1 MDSDSVWPGV
11 LDALRLPSSC
21 WVLDVGAREDD
32 ALSRALSHRDPAATV
47 LTLDIGLA
55 AQGGRPPDSLLREQL
70 DAGTFHL
77 IALRHVIDD
86 IVESAIAE
94 HEGVA
99 LDRAADDARSDIMRS
114 LRAYSRSG
122 DLEEIALPRLI
133 EVMDACAGA
142 LHPNGN
148 LLLTHEV
155 LDSDLRLGH
164 PLELYADYIPLAREW
179 LAELGLPLEEIPLDG
194 VEPHWWLCLRRVD
207 TD

>member
-1 MDSDSVWPGV
+1 VDSDSVWPGV
-11 LDALRLPSSC
+11 LEALRLPSPCS
-21 WVLDVGAREDD
+21 VLDVVAREDVEF
-32 ALSRALSHRDPAATV
+32 ARALSHRDPTASV
-47 LTLDIGLA
+47 VTLDIGA
-55 AQGGRPPDSLLREQL
+55 TARAGRPPDSLLREQL
-70 DAGTFHL
+70 EAGTFHL

-94 HEGVA
+94 HEGMA

-114 LRAYSRSG
+114 LRAYWRSD

-133 EVMDACAGA
+133 EVVDACAAA
-142 LHPNGN
+142 LHPNGS

-155 LDSDLRLGH
+155 LDPDLLLGH

-179 LAELGLPLEEIPLDG
+179 LAASGLPLHEISLDG
-194 VEPHWWLCLRRVD
+194 FEPHWWLCLQRAD

>member
-1 MDSDSVWPGV
+1 VDSDFVWPSV
-11 LDALRLPSSC
+11 LDALRLPSPCS
-21 WVLDVGAREDD
+21 VLDVVAREDD
-32 ALSRALSHRDPAATV
+32 ALARALSHRDPTATV
-47 LTLDIGLA
+47 LTLDIGAA
-55 AQGGRPPDSLLREQL
+55 AQGGRPLDSLLREQL
-70 DAGTFHL
+70 EAGTFHL

-86 IVESAIAE
+86 IVESAVAE
-94 HEGVA
+94 HEGMA

-133 EVMDACAGA
+133 EVVDACAAA

-164 PLELYADYIPLAREW
+164 PLELYADYIPLTRQW
-179 LAELGLPLEEIPLDG
+179 LAQAGLPLHEVSLDG
-194 VEPHWWLCLRRVD
+194 FEPHWWLCLRRAD

>member
-1 MDSDSVWPGV
+1 VDSDSVWPGV
-11 LDALRLPSSC
+11 LDALRLPSPCS
-21 WVLDVGAREDD
+21 VLDVVAGEDD
-32 ALSRALSHRDPAATV
+32 ALPRALSQRDPTATV
-47 LTLDIGLA
+47 LTLDIGA
-55 AQGGRPPDSLLREQL
+55 TAQGGRPPDSLLREQL
-70 DAGTFHL
+70 EAGTFHL

-86 IVESAIAE
+86 IVESAVAE

-133 EVMDACAGA
+133 EVVDACAAA
-142 LHPNGN
+142 LHPNGS

-155 LDSDLRLGH
+155 FDSDLLLGH
-164 PLELYADYIPLAREW
+164 PLELYADYIPLARRW
-179 LAELGLPLEEIPLDG
+179 LAEAGLPLHEISLDG
-194 VEPHWWLCLRRVD
+194 FEPHWWLCLRRAD